1 MPDLS
6 PQVKQH
12 YIRRQYL
19 VDRQFQLRFSLFFV
33 GGIVLIGL
41 LVGLL
46 TYFPA
51 KSLIQKQLY
60 SPHIVINNSGEL
72 LAGLLWWLNL
82 GFAFSLFLLALF
94 LVVWHLR
101 RTSASL
107 NRLAGHLQSMAAGRI
122 PAVIH
127 FRRGDPLSGIAA
139 EFNRMVNGLQDRQRR
154 LNSHVQAAV
163 HHLHGLEL
171 PAGGSSLFDREEV
184 MQVLGR
190 AARELEQA
198 RKVSLPA
205 EK

>member
-6 PQVKQH
+6 PQVKQP
-12 YIRRQYL
+12 YTRRQYL

-41 LVGLL
+41 LVGLS

-51 KSLIQKQLY
+51 KFLIQKQLY
-60 SPHIVINNSGEL
+60 SPHIVMNNSGEL

-82 GFAFSLFLLALF
+82 GFAFGLFLLALF
-94 LVVWHLR
+94 LVAWHLR

-122 PAVIH
+122 PAAIH

-139 EFNRMVNGLQDRQRR
+139 EFNRMVNGLKDRQRR

-171 PAGGSSLFDREEV
+171 PSGGSSPFDWEEV
-184 MQVLGR
+184 VQVLGR

>member
-6 PQVKQH
+6 PQVKRPH
-12 YIRRQYL
+12 IRRQYL

-33 GGIVLIGL
+33 GGIVLLGL
-41 LVGLL
+41 LVGIS

-72 LAGLLWWLNL
+72 LVGLLWWLNL
-82 GFAFSLFLLALF
+82 GFAFGLFLLALF

-107 NRLAGHLQSMAAGRI
+107 NRLAAHLQSMAAGRI

-127 FRRGDPLSGIAA
+127 FRQQDPLHAIAA
-139 EFNRMVNGLQDRQRR
+139 EFNRMVNGLQDQQRL

-163 HHLHGLEL
+163 HHLQDCGLWAEDVSE
-171 PAGGSSLFDREEV
+171 ADRESVVQALEKAV
-184 MQVLGR
+184 
-190 AARELEQA
+190 RELEQA
-198 RKVSLPA
+198 REVLPA
-205 EK
+205 D

>member
-6 PQVKQH
+6 PQITRP
-12 YIRRQYL
+12 YIRRTYL

-33 GGIVLIGL
+33 GGIVLLGL

-60 SPHIVINNSGEL
+60 SPHIVMNNSGEL

-82 GFAFSLFLLALF
+82 GFAFGLFLLALF

-122 PAVIH
+122 PAAIH

-139 EFNRMVNGLQDRQRR
+139 EFNRMINGLQDRQRR
-154 LNSHVQAAV
+154 VKSHVQAAV
-163 HHLHGLEL
+163 HHLHGCAL
-171 PAGGSSLFDREEV
+171 SVEEV
-184 MQVLGR
+184 SSADKESVVQALEQ
-190 AARELEQA
+190 AARELDQA
-198 RKVSLPA
+198 REILPA